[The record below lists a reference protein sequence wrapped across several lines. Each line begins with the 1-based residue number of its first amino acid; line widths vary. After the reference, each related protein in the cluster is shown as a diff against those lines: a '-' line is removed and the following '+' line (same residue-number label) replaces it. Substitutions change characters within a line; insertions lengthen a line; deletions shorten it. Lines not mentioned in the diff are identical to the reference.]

1 MQMSHSKLLFFSNV
15 SSTILLT
22 RDSFQWKNDTRTCF
36 QGRQGKQLD
45 FNRILLQWD
54 TENSWNATKMASFIL
69 FLTFIEGMPECHI
82 PIRLLGFARFVVWK
96 GICCWA
102 WRSHPYFFSW
112 GKPRGPFRK
121 IQVATMATA
130 GAKPRVPSQ
139 GIAGLNGLLIIEFP
153 LWGPAIS
160 WGWWL
165 WGGPP

>member
-102 WRSHPYFFSW
+102 RRSHPYFPLTENPEARSERSKLRLW
-112 GKPRGPFRK
+112 QLQEPNLG
-121 IQVATMATA
+121 V
-130 GAKPRVPSQ
+130 SQ
-139 GIAGLNGLLIIEFP
+139 GIAGLNGLLIIEFHW
-153 LWGPAIS
+153 LGPAIS